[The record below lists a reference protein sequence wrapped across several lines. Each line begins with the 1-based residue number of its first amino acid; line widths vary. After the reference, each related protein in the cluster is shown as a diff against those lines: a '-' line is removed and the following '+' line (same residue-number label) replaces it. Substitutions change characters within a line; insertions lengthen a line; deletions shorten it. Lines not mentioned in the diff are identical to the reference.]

1 MRVMVPEPLTLT
13 ASTVAGSS
21 YDEWSGSVAY
31 SVGQRVKVTTAAPH
45 KEYESLIGGN
55 SGNAPATN
63 PTRWLELGTTLP
75 YRMTDE
81 TVSTYSEATSSIVAS
96 YSFTGRVA
104 DVALFG
110 LVNVL
115 TVTVEILE
123 GDPLAVVATVTGEVS
138 DDSSVV
144 SWLTWLTEPFRLRES
159 ASLSLP
165 YVVQAAVLRL
175 TLTGETG
182 QAVRC
187 GNLVAGVFAELG
199 ATRYGAQAGMISF
212 SRKEADEFGRTQLV
226 RRPNAKRL
234 RSQIWFPDA
243 WEADKGH
250 RLITSL
256 DGLACV
262 WDGNANG
269 ADTPIDALRVYGFVR
284 DFDVVW
290 QGHNDQTCSLEIDGL
305 T

>member
-13 ASTVAGSS
+13 YSTVAGSS

-31 SVGQRVKVTTAAPH
+31 SVGQRVKVTTVAPH
-45 KEYESLIGGN
+45 KEYESLIGSN
-55 SGNAPATN
+55 SGNAPATS
-63 PTRWLELGTTLP
+63 PTSWLELGTTLP

-81 TVSTYSEATSSIVAS
+81 TVSTYSEATGSIYAL
-96 YSFTGRVA
+96 YTFTGRIA
-104 DVALFG
+104 DVAFFG
-110 LVNVL
+110 LSNVL
-115 TVTVEILE
+115 TAYIQIVE
-123 GDPLAVVATVTGEVS
+123 GDPLEVVASAVCEIS
-138 DDSSVV
+138 DDSAVT
-144 SWLTWLTEPFRLRES
+144 SWLTWLTEPFRMRES

-165 YVVQAAVLRL
+165 YVAQTTKLAIYLV
-175 TLTGETG
+175 GEAG
-182 QAVRC
+182 QLVRC
-187 GNLVAGVFAELG
+187 GNLVAGAFTELG

-284 DFDVVW
+284 DFDVLW